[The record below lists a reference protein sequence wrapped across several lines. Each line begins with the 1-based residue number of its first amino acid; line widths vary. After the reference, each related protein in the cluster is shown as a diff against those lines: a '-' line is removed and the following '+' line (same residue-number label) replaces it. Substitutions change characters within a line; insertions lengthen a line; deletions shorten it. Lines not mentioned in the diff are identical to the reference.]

1 MSGNP
6 TNVNRREFVILS
18 CSAAA
23 AAACTGCTFRPVEN
37 APVVLHPTSL
47 DAGPVTD
54 FAADGVY
61 DHFVRQGFFIIRRG
75 EKVFALSSVCT
86 HRTCKLRSEPDHS
99 FYCKC
104 HGSTFDP
111 SGHVTEGP
119 AKRDLPVLPTTVDE
133 RGHLVVRAIA
143 MASH

>member
-1 MSGNP
+1 MSDEL
-6 TNVNRREFVILS
+6 TNVNRREFVILT

-23 AAACTGCTFRPVEN
+23 AAAATAAGCASHPAEN
-37 APVVLHPTSL
+37 APIVLRPASI
-47 DAGPVTD
+47 DAGPVAA

-61 DHFVRQGFFIIRRG
+61 DRFAHQGFFIIRRSDDL
-75 EKVFALSSVCT
+75 FALSAICT
-86 HRTCKLRSEPDHS
+86 HRTCKLRAEPDHS

-119 AKRDLPVLPTTVDE
+119 ATRDLPVLPTAVDE
-133 RGHLVVRAIA
+133 RGHLIVRALA
-143 MASH
+143 TT

>member
-6 TNVNRREFVILS
+6 ADMNRREFVILT

-23 AAACTGCTFRPVEN
+23 AACAGCSSHPVEN
-37 APVVLHPTSL
+37 APVVLHPASL
-47 DAGPVTD
+47 DAGLATD

-75 EKVFALSSVCT
+75 KELFALSSICT
-86 HRTCKLRSEPDHS
+86 HRTCKLRAEPDHS

-119 AKRDLPVLPTTVDE
+119 ATRDLPVLPTAVDE
-133 RGHLVVRAIA
+133 HGHLTVRAIA
-143 MASH
+143 MTSH